1 MSVFYNGST
10 VKRTEFS
17 VKYQKM
23 SVLQLQLSL
32 CNELPETFLQFHK
45 FLSFTTQAFLYRVKK
60 LRCIVEIAHFYLYLD
75 ISGIKCV
82 AELFP
87 LKERGVSLVQ
97 PT

>member
-1 MSVFYNGST
+1 
-10 VKRTEFS
+10 
-17 VKYQKM
+17 M

-32 CNELPETFLQFHK
+32 CNELPETFLQF
-45 FLSFTTQAFLYRVKK
+45 QAFLYRVKK

-97 PT
+97 ST

>member
-32 CNELPETFLQFHK
+32 CNELPETFLQFHT

-75 ISGIKCV
+75 IKCV